1 MAALRPLFRPEAVQ
15 AQSQQWLGG
24 VQLVRPLALS
34 WITVGVVLIAV
45 AAGSFLSL
53 ASYTRK
59 AAAGGILAP
68 DVGLIRLVPAAAG
81 TVLERKV
88 AEGQAVREGDTLF
101 VLALDRPLLAQS
113 AQAQVRHSLEER
125 RRSLV
130 EATQTQRVLT
140 EERRAALVSRLR
152 ALESQQAQIAAEA
165 SLQKQR
171 RELAE
176 KALKRLESLRAE
188 QFISDAQVQA
198 KAEEVLALRAA
209 EQGLVRQSANLQQD
223 QAELQGDLR
232 ALPLLASS
240 TAGSLE
246 RDLAQ
251 LERESVEQDAEQ
263 RLVVRAPRDGTV
275 GTILAEPGQSVS
287 PASALATLLP
297 AGARLQ
303 AQLYAPSSAV
313 GFVQAGQEVRLRFEA
328 FAYQKYGHYPGH
340 VVQVSRTPLAASEM
354 AALALPAAATG
365 GEPMFRITVALDEP
379 APELPLAAGMRLQA
393 DVLLER
399 RRLIEWLFE
408 PLLGFKGRL

>member
-399 RRLIEWLFE
+399 RRLVEWLFE
-408 PLLGFKGRL
+408 PLFGLQQRI